1 MRVLPNGGKR
11 ALLMTIVTL
20 ICLGSALFVH
30 PRRATA
36 QQPPSQNPAEQMRQ
50 MQEVMGPMMRANMQ
64 AMMEAALTVLAR
76 KETADQMA
84 TFSKNYLDALVAKGF
99 SRDEALRLVA
109 AHAPT
114 LVPGVR

>member
-1 MRVLPNGGKR
+1 MRALLTGRNR
-11 ALLMTIVTL
+11 ALLMTLATL

-36 QQPPSQNPAEQMRQ
+36 QQPPSQGPVEQMRQ
-50 MQEVMGPMMRANMQ
+50 MQEMMGPMMRANMQ
-64 AMMEAALTVLAR
+64 AMMEAVLTVLAR

-99 SRDEALRLVA
+99 SHEEALRLVA

-114 LVPGVR
+114 LMPGGR

>member
-1 MRVLPNGGKR
+1 
-11 ALLMTIVTL
+11 
-20 ICLGSALFVH
+20 
-30 PRRATA
+30 
-36 QQPPSQNPAEQMRQ
+36 MRQ

-64 AMMEAALTVLAR
+64 AMMEATLTVLAR

-84 TFSKNYLDALVAKGF
+84 TFAKNYLDALVAKGF
-99 SRDEALRLVA
+99 SREEALRLVA